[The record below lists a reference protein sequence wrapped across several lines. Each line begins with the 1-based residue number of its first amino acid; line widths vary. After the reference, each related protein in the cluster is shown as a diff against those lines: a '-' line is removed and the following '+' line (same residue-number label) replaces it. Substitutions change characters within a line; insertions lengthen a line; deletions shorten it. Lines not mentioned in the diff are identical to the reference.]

1 MVDGDGT
8 YAFVILAVESM
19 NLNAIL
25 LNLLIFLPL
34 AIAVAML
41 FLPNGDSKRLQQLAV
56 LTGVVQVVLAV
67 VLLVNWQMNV
77 KGYQAEIAAPWFS
90 VSSGDRMLFSAGYHV
105 GLDGLSLPMVVLSA
119 VVMLLAA
126 ILSAKV
132 NSQVKGYFL
141 LFQVLNTAI
150 MGTFAALDMFLF
162 YVFFEFML
170 IPMYFLIGIW
180 GGPNRS
186 YAAVKFFLY
195 TLFGSILILVA
206 MIILYQSTGEPGTFG
221 ISHSFDVEVLTGLK
235 GLLPGSALDPVNPT
249 LWFGLRAS
257 TWVFLLL
264 ATGFAIKIPA
274 VPLHTWLPDAHVE
287 ASTPISVILAAL
299 LLKTGAYG
307 LIRFGV
313 LILPTEFQ
321 EFQFT
326 LSIVAVVSIIYGSLN
341 ALASADLKRM
351 IAYSSVAH
359 MGFVLLG
366 ISAGNTVA
374 IQGAIFQ
381 MTSHGIISAMLFI
394 LAGVIQDRTGSRL
407 IGHYSGLY
415 QKMPGFTSIV
425 LIAFFAAMGIPG
437 FSSFIGELLI
447 LIGGFSSTA
456 LPGTIPVLATIG
468 ILLSAGYLLWT
479 ISRMI
484 FGTFHSKVEGDLYD
498 LNKKE
503 WTVLLPLALLTLV
516 LGIYPG
522 PLLDVILPFAEKF
535 SALTSIGASLP
546 LK

>member
-1 MVDGDGT
+1 
-8 YAFVILAVESM
+8 M
-19 NLNAIL
+19 NTNAIL

-34 AIAVAML
+34 IVAVLML
-41 FLPNGDSKRLQQLAV
+41 LIPPAQSDRLQPLSV
-56 LTGVVQVVLAV
+56 LTGLLQVIMAI
-67 VLLVNWQMNV
+67 LLVLNWQPDS
-77 KGYQAEIAAPWFS
+77 KTYQAESLAPWFS
-90 VSSGDRMLFSAGYHV
+90 VSSGDRVLFSAGYHV
-105 GLDGLSLPMVVLSA
+105 GLDGLSLPMVLLTA
-119 VVMLLAA
+119 VVMLVAA
-126 ILSAKV
+126 VLSAKV
-132 NSQVKGYFL
+132 KSQIKGYFL
-141 LFQVLNTAI
+141 LFQILNTAV

-180 GGPNRS
+180 GGPKRS

-206 MIILYQSTGEPGTFG
+206 MIVLYQSTGESGTFG

-235 GLLPGSALDPVNPT
+235 GLLPGSPLDPVNPA

-287 ASTPISVILAAL
+287 ASTPISIILAAL

-307 LIRFGV
+307 LIRYGV
-313 LILPTEFQ
+313 LILPAEFQ
-321 EFQFT
+321 ELQFT
-326 LSIVAVVSIIYGSLN
+326 MSVVSVVSIIYGSLN

-359 MGFVLLG
+359 MGFVMLG
-366 ISAGNTVA
+366 IAAGNTIGA
-374 IQGAIFQ
+374 QGAIFQ
-381 MTSHGIISAMLFI
+381 MTSHGFISAMLFT
-394 LAGVIQDRTGSRL
+394 LAGIIQDRTGSRM
-407 IGHYSGLY
+407 IGNYSGLY

-425 LIAFFAAMGIPG
+425 LLAFFAAMGIPG
-437 FSSFIGELLI
+437 FSSFIGELLV
-447 LIGGFSSTA
+447 LIGSFSSNA
-456 LPGTIPVLATIG
+456 LPGIVPILATIG
-468 ILLSAGYLLWT
+468 ILLSAGYFLWT

-484 FGTFHSKVEGDLYD
+484 FGTFYCKVEGDLHD
-498 LNKKE
+498 LTQKE
-503 WTVLLPLALLTLV
+503 WMVLIPLSTITVI

-522 PLLDVILPFAEKF
+522 PLLDIILPFAEKF
-535 SALTSIGASLP
+535 SALTNLGTFLP
-546 LK
+546 NN